1 MKENVVYVL
10 NNKCDQDCGSRLM
23 QNNMYGW
30 LKPLIVATALIS
42 VSIAVSGS
50 VIIKLCPLQMMFK

>member
-1 MKENVVYVL
+1 
-10 NNKCDQDCGSRLM
+10 M